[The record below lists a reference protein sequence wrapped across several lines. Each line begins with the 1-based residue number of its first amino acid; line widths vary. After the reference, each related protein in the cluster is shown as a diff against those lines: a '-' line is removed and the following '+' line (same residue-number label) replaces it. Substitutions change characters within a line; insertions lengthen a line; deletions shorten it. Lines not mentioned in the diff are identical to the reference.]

1 VHLCIHELVYVC
13 VCVCVCLSIC
23 PPVQGFLSH
32 GGTIVPRNKFN
43 DRELYI
49 EDLKSLDIFDQK
61 VHGWLELDY
70 NF

>member
-1 VHLCIHELVYVC
+1 MC
-13 VCVCVCLSIC
+13 VCVSEYLPTCSGL
-23 PPVQGFLSH
+23 F
-32 GGTIVPRNKFN
+32 VPRNKFN